1 MLDRNMVKQMRK
13 KLKMAIERIIQLV
26 PMRGKTMQAR
36 QNQREWLL
44 DTN

>member
-13 KLKMAIERIIQLV
+13 KLKMAIERIIQQI
-26 PMRGKTMQAR
+26 PMRGKTMQER
-36 QNQREWLL
+36 QNEREWLL